1 MLLQRHP
8 VQITFPGFFIPLT
21 SSTICYYPDG
31 SNAAEIPCP
40 DPVSLSCCP
49 AESNCLT
56 NGLCWDSRNFMFR
69 GSCRDK
75 SWTNPNCPQFCYECE
90 SRPYKLDLFR
100 IGIDWDSSCLSDI
113 PSSGKVLAPC
123 NDSGLFTCN
132 YSCSASNLTVPRGSI
147 VLRDYQISF
156 SPLTSA
162 STASTFSSTS
172 ASASTSSTFSS
183 RSTFTTASS
192 TPTSPPLNL
201 VPDGNCTNNLAYPCA
216 TNRSPNLAA
225 VTAGVS
231 VPLGIAWL
239 VTLVFFYRLR
249 RKMRILEQGKSQW
262 RLDYQHAKW
271 SGNPHGFGVGS
282 TELPENQE
290 RSELAGVSSP
300 HEMQG

>member
-1 MLLQRHP
+1 MLLQCHP
-8 VQITFPGFFIPLT
+8 VQITYLGFFISST
-21 SSTICYYPDG
+21 SSTMCYYPDG

-75 SWTNPNCPQFCYECE
+75 SWTDPNCPQFCYECK

-100 IGIDWDSSCLSDI
+100 IRTDWDSSCLSDI
-113 PSSGKVLAPC
+113 PFSGKVLAPC

-132 YSCSASNLTVPRGSI
+132 YSCSDSNLTVPRGSI
-147 VLRDYQISF
+147 VLRDYQRSF

-162 STASTFSSTS
+162 STSSIFSPP
-172 ASASTSSTFSS
+172 
-183 RSTFTTASS
+183 STFTTASS
-192 TPTSPPLNL
+192 TPTSPP
-201 VPDGNCTNNLAYPCA
+201 DGNCTNNLAYPCP

-239 VTLVFFYRLR
+239 VTLVFTYRHR
-249 RKMRILEQGKSQW
+249 RKMRLLEEEKSQW
-262 RLDYQHAKW
+262 RRDYQHARW

-290 RSELAGVSSP
+290 PSEFPVVSPP